1 MSSIPLDERRSA
13 YEPPDPDTGQL
24 FPPVKIEIDR
34 SDPNV
39 IKLALRGSIELDR
52 SNREQIDFYNAL
64 KAGTSD
70 EIVGFERE
78 RSQGGT
84 NHVVARRRTGRVVG
98 PCCARRVQAG
108 VVEQEALL

>member
-52 SNREQIDFYNAL
+52 SNREQIDYNEAN
-64 KAGTSD
+64 APSSNG
-70 EIVGFERE
+70 ER
-78 RSQGGT
+78 
-84 NHVVARRRTGRVVG
+84 
-98 PCCARRVQAG
+98 
-108 VVEQEALL
+108 